1 MITALSDF
9 LAGRSQRERWLLSLL
24 MLVVVPFVYVYS
36 VVLPLNEQ
44 MDSQER
50 ELQESLALERWLVER
65 RAEFAR
71 LPDVPKTAGPSTEDL
86 PLPGLGEIEVRLNE
100 AGLDSALGRLAS
112 ADFGGIEMG
121 FEDVPFTDLM
131 PWLDTLL
138 AETGYGLNRL
148 TLIRSEDDGLVEAD
162 ILLLPL

>member
-1 MITALSDF
+1 MISALSDF
-9 LAGRSQRERWLLSLL
+9 LAGRSQRERWLLGLL

-44 MDSQER
+44 MDAEER
-50 ELQESLALERWLVER
+50 ALQEALALERWLVER
-65 RAEFAR
+65 RAEFSR
-71 LPDVPKTAGPSTEDL
+71 LPEVPEATGQAIEDR
-86 PLPGLGEIEVRLNE
+86 PLPGLGEIEVRLE
-100 AGLDSALGRLAS
+100 KAGLDTTLGLLAS

-131 PWLDTLL
+131 PWLDALL
-138 AETGYGLNRL
+138 AETGYALNRL
-148 TLIRSEDDGLVEAD
+148 TLIRSEDDGLVDAD

>member
-1 MITALSDF
+1 MISALSDF
-9 LAGRSQRERWLLSLL
+9 LAERSQRERWLLGLL

-44 MDSQER
+44 MDAQER
-50 ELQESLALERWLVER
+50 ALQESLALERWLVER

-71 LPDVPKTAGPSTEDL
+71 LPELPEATGQPAEDQ
-86 PLPGLGEIEVRLNE
+86 PLPGLGEIEVRLEE
-100 AGLDSALGRLAS
+100 AGLDTALGLLAS

-121 FEDVPFTDLM
+121 FEDVPFTELM
-131 PWLDTLL
+131 PWLDALL
-138 AETGYGLNRL
+138 AETGYVLNRL
-148 TLIRSEDDGLVEAD
+148 TLIRSEADGLVEAD